1 MTARTRR
8 GRGGVGLGGR
18 AGAKPPARPAR
29 LSTNKIILLLMALPS
44 LLVILL
50 INVYPLLYAAN
61 QAVRRGSLI
70 DAGPFVGADNFVD
83 VLTDD
88 MFWDAARF
96 TLVFTLV
103 GVFGSWLVGFAIALT
118 LRSKIP
124 AAGTFKVLLLLPWVI
139 PVVSSAMAWNWLIA
153 TPTSPIPQLFDAL
166 GLGHPLFL
174 ANPTLA
180 MITVCVFKVWVS
192 FPFMMLMMSSALAGV
207 DESVYEAGRMDGA
220 SRWQQLIHL
229 TLPMISRPIYV
240 SWILMTIFCVNDF
253 TTVYLLTGGGPVGAT
268 NTLLVLAYR
277 TVFQD
282 MRTGPGVAIA
292 FLMTFVL
299 IVISVFL
306 YRQIRKSSLQ

>member
-1 MTARTRR
+1 
-8 GRGGVGLGGR
+8 
-18 AGAKPPARPAR
+18 
-29 LSTNKIILLLMALPS
+29 
-44 LLVILL
+44 
-50 INVYPLLYAAN
+50 LYAAN
-61 QAVRRGSLI
+61 QAGRRGSLI